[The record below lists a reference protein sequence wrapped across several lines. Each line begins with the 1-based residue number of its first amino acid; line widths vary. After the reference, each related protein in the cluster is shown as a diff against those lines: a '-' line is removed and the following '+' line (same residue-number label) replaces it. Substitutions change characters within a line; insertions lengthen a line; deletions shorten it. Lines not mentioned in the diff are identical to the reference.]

1 MTDTWTNDLVV
12 VLTRVKDLLLM
23 LLMLSFSGE
32 LQQRLNTDS
41 INEAKKKLTSTEARL
56 HWETEQLVVLE
67 ARVLHDDW
75 RKCMKH

>member
-12 VLTRVKDLLLM
+12 VLTRVKDLLLL

-41 INEAKKKLTSTEARL
+41 INEAKKKTHFHRSQASLG
-56 HWETEQLVVLE
+56 
-67 ARVLHDDW
+67 D
-75 RKCMKH
+75 